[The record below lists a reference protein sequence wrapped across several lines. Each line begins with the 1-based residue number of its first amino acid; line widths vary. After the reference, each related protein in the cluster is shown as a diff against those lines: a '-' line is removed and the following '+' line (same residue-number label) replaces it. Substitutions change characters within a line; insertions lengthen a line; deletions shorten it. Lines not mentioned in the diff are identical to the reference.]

1 MTSVLGASTT
11 ATLPRFKRGD
21 RVLVRARNFQMC
33 RWQGRYA
40 KPLEKI
46 PAVVDGT
53 PARPTGHYWLRSD
66 LIGTF
71 AALPSVI
78 ELDEGQD

>member
-1 MTSVLGASTT
+1 VSSSPV
-11 ATLPRFKRGD
+11 ATQATPPRFQRGD

-33 RWQGRYA
+33 RWRGNRQ

-53 PARPTGHYWLRSD
+53 PTRPTGHYWLRSE
-66 LIGTF
+66 LIGGF
-71 AALPSVI
+71 AALASVI